1 MLPERKILWDEKVDF
16 SKMTAIEKINFVKQV
31 LNRQKA
37 LGETIPIVMMRAKFM
52 FEINRLYF
60 EKIDEIALKLT
71 GEMTGNEII
80 DTVVS
85 FFEG

>member
-1 MLPERKILWDEKVDF
+1 MLPERKILWYEKVDF
-16 SKMTAIEKINFVKQV
+16 SKMTTIEKINFVKQV

-60 EKIDEIALKLT
+60 EKIGEIVLKLT
-71 GEMTGNEII
+71 GETTGNEII
-80 DTVVS
+80 DTIVS

>member
-1 MLPERKILWDEKVDF
+1 MLPERKILWYEKVDF
-16 SKMTAIEKINFVKQV
+16 SKMTTIEKINFVKQV

>member
-1 MLPERKILWDEKVDF
+1 MLPERKILWYEKVDF
-16 SKMTAIEKINFVKQV
+16 SKMTTIEKINFVKQV

-37 LGETIPIVMMRAKFM
+37 LGEKIPIVMMRAKFM